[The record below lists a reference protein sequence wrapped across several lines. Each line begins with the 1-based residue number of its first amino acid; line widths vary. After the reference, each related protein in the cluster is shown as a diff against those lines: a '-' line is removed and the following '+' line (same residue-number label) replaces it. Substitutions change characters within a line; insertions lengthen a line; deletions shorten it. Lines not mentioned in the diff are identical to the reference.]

1 MSESPT
7 PSEVEVGQITSPA
20 GSEPMSV
27 PSGLGEDAMQ
37 RFLDFQTRFLEAQTD
52 RDDKQADLLRN
63 LTDKQTDL
71 LRGLVDQQTDRDRR
85 QEDRDRRQEDRED
98 RQAES
103 MKALIEVQ
111 HLIVRQL
118 VSKEEVLHQDVGTQR
133 NLKLGEPEITSHRE
147 GAHQTTGQTDCN
159 DYWENSLSVPP
170 VSTANYPRVTVAS
183 LLPTSDQGRPQT
195 TAMVNSDVRGQDE
208 ERANASSL
216 CSSFVCDLQIESSVK
231 DVHKERNPPIVDKRI
246 ALSNAD
252 GRIKSSTLSLQPSFL
267 VILRP

>member
-7 PSEVEVGQITSPA
+7 PSEVEVGQIASPA
-20 GSEPMSV
+20 ESEQMSV

-147 GAHQTTGQTDCN
+147 GAHKTTGQADCK

-170 VSTANYPRVTVAS
+170 VSTSNYPRVTVAS
-183 LLPTSDQGRPQT
+183 LLPTSDQGRPPT
-195 TAMVNSDVRGQDE
+195 TAKAMTTVNDDVRGQEE
-208 ERANASSL
+208 ERANASVRHP
-216 CSSFVCDLQIESSVK
+216 FFWVK
-231 DVHKERNPPIVDKRI
+231 TKIYYLHRSIHTRI
-246 ALSNAD
+246 HTNKFEFPKNL
-252 GRIKSSTLSLQPSFL
+252 GVVVTIPLFLQPED
-267 VILRP
+267 